1 MGACGETLLNIAGS
15 FAGGLAGKIL
25 AKYGTPWNWAKGAK
39 LAKRVVNLVGDL
51 VGGAK
56 DYWNASKAV
65 GRAKDGLAKAKDS
78 LAAAKKKAAKALKKG
93 ESGSCPVSPKNHSF
107 LPGTQVLLADGT
119 TKPIEEIELGDDVV
133 VTDPDSG
140 ETTVRDVVATI
151 TTENDKHFVD
161 LTVAVGSGTSE
172 SLVSTTT
179 HPFWSV
185 SEEDWVEAGDLRVGM
200 TLRTSK
206 GDTVT
211 LEGVRSFDKRQR
223 THDLT
228 ISGIHTC
235 YVLAG
240 ATPVLVHNCGDGD
253 GVATLHCHGDGNHFS
268 IEVTDGETVT
278 HTHLMPHDGEA
289 VVSPYSGPPSIM
301 SRDIDLPNA
310 KAALEFQKNTQ
321 GSWGPYHPL
330 GNSCLTY
337 CANVLRAG
345 GADVPEGK
353 AAIPWARKFLSGGQ

>member
-1 MGACGETLLNIAGS
+1 MELGEGGQARQTGGQPCGRPRRRCQGLLERQQGRRQGQGRLGQGEGFPGRS
-15 FAGGLAGKIL
+15 EEEGGQ
-25 AKYGTPWNWAKGAK
+25 
-39 LAKRVVNLVGDL
+39 
-51 VGGAK
+51 
-56 DYWNASKAV
+56 
-65 GRAKDGLAKAKDS
+65 
-78 LAAAKKKAAKALKKG
+78 ALKKG

-228 ISGIHTC
+228 ISGIHTY

-253 GVATLHCHGDGNHFS
+253 GVATLHYHGDGNHFS

-301 SRDIDLPNA
+301 SRDIDLPNG

-345 GADVPEGK
+345 GADVPEGR